1 MQEYLSHKLNKLRS
15 NSIIKSWYFVLTKI
29 IYTLKIKTLM
39 DLPLWAKLV
48 HLQN

>member
-29 IYTLKIKTLM
+29 IYTLENKNSNGSTI
-39 DLPLWAKLV
+39 V
-48 HLQN
+48 S